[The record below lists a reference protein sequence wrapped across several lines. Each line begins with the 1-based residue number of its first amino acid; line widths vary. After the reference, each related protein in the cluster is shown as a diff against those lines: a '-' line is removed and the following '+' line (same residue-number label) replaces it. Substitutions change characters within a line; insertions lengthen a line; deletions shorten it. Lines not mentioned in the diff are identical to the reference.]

1 MSVCDE
7 GGGKVFLN
15 EVSSLFHK
23 LLQFLDWMIL
33 KIV

>member
-15 EVSSLFHK
+15 EVSLLFHK
-23 LLQFLDWMIL
+23 LLQLLDWVIL